1 MGGVYEGLPP
11 IKGEIP
17 SDLKILP
24 SEWTSLGPGDE
35 ESAMKKRWM
44 GLLLGLTLGLA
55 ACGQGGG
62 ETPPPTAEETA
73 TVAAETDQPD
83 FTGEWHRT
91 DCHSGYQATLTISEQ
106 TENGFL
112 VAADCWCYSHSGT
125 WEPTPARFVGE
136 GAAVVEEYG
145 YTVEEEEEKPP
156 VKFIWER
163 DTLTVETTAWY
174 QLGFGAN
181 VDINGTYTRE
191 KPTYTNAGALERCLT
206 AEQQELLLDLGEE
219 FQYEII
225 YAIENGC
232 PDDPLPCLL
241 ADGRQGTQLEFYF
254 PTLSYYNWSLI
265 FTEDGKVYGQ
275 NNPNFYT
282 NDPTVTELPEV
293 VFPLQDDTHDCFTI
307 PTGGKLGTVLVTV
320 EMVEGDYEFM
330 NPATLSVWNVNDLS
344 APIQVAEE
352 YGFTHYNE
360 LLDAN
365 FDGYMDFT
373 YIWSASA
380 TNLNYSLWVWDE
392 NTEQFVN
399 EGSYLGYGFILNEE
413 TKSLSHWV
421 HGSAVSGFWEYY
433 RWENER
439 LVLARQIELHYP
451 KYNEDGTFNQ
461 LATVEDQIGGEMV
474 EVFREY
480 CTNEEDSGTY
490 PFEEV
495 WKWED
500 LNYHGS

>member
-1 MGGVYEGLPP
+1 
-11 IKGEIP
+11 
-17 SDLKILP
+17 
-24 SEWTSLGPGDE
+24 
-35 ESAMKKRWM
+35 MKKRWM
-44 GLLLGLTLGLA
+44 GLLLGLALGLT

-62 ETPPPTAEETA
+62 EPPSPTAEETA
-73 TVAAETDQPD
+73 AVAAETDQPD

-156 VKFIWER
+156 VKFIWEG

-191 KPTYTNAGALERCLT
+191 EPTYTNAGALERCLT

-241 ADGRQGTQLEFYF
+241 ADGRQGTQLEIYF

-293 VFPLQDDTHDCFTI
+293 VFPLQDDTHDCFTV
-307 PTGGKLGTVLVTV
+307 PTGGRLGTVLVTV
-320 EMVEGDYEFM
+320 EIENEDAEEFQF
-330 NPATLSVWNVNDLS
+330 SVWAADNLEK
-344 APIQVAEE
+344 PIQTMAAEWV
-352 YGFTHYNE
+352 GSFHWHDVI
-360 LLDAN
+360 DAN
-365 FDGYMDFT
+365 FDGYMDFG
-373 YIWSASA
+373 YMYAMGNQPAYYHYWI
-380 TNLNYSLWVWDE
+380 WDE
-392 NTEQFVN
+392 EQGLFAAEPEFDQISWPQFDEETGVI
-399 EGSYLGYGFILNEE
+399 SGYARGGFAGAAGTHTFHQWIDGKLVCIRKITTFPYGADTLNEI
-413 TKSLSHWV
+413 
-421 HGSAVSGFWEYY
+421 
-433 RWENER
+433 R
-439 LVLARQIELHYP
+439 L
-451 KYNEDGTFNQ
+451 
-461 LATVEDQIGGEMV
+461 TVEEPVEGTLTEIYRHETDIGTAFGEV
-474 EVFREY
+474 E
-480 CTNEEDSGTY
+480 
-490 PFEEV
+490 
-495 WKWED
+495 KWRD
-500 LNYHGS
+500 LDYHGS